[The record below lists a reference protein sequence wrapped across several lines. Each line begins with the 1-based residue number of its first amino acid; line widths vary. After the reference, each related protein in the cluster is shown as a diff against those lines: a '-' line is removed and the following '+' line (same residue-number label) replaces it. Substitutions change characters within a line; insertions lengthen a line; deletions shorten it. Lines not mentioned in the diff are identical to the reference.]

1 MLTDSEKKLID
12 EIKRGNTHA
21 FAELV
26 DIYKDLVFTL
36 SLRMLAS
43 REEAEEV
50 AQDTFLKIFNALPKF
65 KGDSKVSTW
74 IYRIAYNTCLDR
86 LRANKKSRVFKD
98 VAELEGIIFKDM
110 DNALDSMIMD
120 ERNAMVN
127 ACLTQLSSED
137 AGLLTLFYFED
148 KSLIEIEKV
157 LDTPVGVLKVRL
169 FRARKRFAKVLK
181 MSFKSEIFQDN
192 G

>member
-1 MLTDSEKKLID
+1 DSEKKLI
-12 EIKRGNTHA
+12 EQIKRGNTHA
-21 FAELV
+21 FAEFV

-36 SLRMLAS
+36 SLRMLAN

-86 LRANKKSRVFKD
+86 LRTNKKSRIFKD
-98 VAELEGIIFKDM
+98 IAELEGIIVKNM
-110 DNALDSMIMD
+110 DNALDNMIMSG
-120 ERNAMVN
+120 RNAMVN
-127 ACLTQLSSED
+127 ACFAQLYSED

-148 KSLIEIEKV
+148 KSLVEIEKV

-169 FRARKRFAKVLK
+169 FRARKRLAKVL
-181 MSFKSEIFQDN
+181 E
-192 G
+192 